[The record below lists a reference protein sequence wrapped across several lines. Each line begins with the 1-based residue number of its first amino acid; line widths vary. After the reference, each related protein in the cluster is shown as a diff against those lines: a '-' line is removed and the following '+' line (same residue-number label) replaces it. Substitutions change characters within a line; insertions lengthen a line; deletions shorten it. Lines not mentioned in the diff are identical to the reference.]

1 MSTKELSRAAAKRL
15 ERDYAKEQLLTHYV
29 KEGQTVYAIVRGRSA
44 SGMSHDISLK
54 VINSGKLEDIT
65 YYAAHALEWRL
76 VERNG
81 QRAIRVQ
88 GGGMDMRF
96 HLVSTLSAVLFHGI
110 DRAEY
115 ALDYELA

>member
-1 MSTKELSRAAAKRL
+1 MTTYPLSKAATKRL
-15 ERDYAKEQLLTHYV
+15 DRDHAIKQLLEHYV
-29 KEGQTVYAIVRGRSA
+29 VKGDIVYAIVRGRSS

-54 VINSGKLEDIT
+54 VIHAGKLQDIT
-65 YYAAHALEWRL
+65 YYAAHALGWRL

-96 HLVSTLSAVLFHGI
+96 HLVSTLSAVLFHGQ

>member
-1 MSTKELSRAAAKRL
+1 MTITLSKAEMKRL
-15 ERDYAKEQLLTHYV
+15 QRDTAIEQLLAHYITR
-29 KEGQTVYAIVRGRSA
+29 GDTIYAIVRGRSS

-54 VINSGKLEDIT
+54 VINKGKLDDVT
-65 YYAAHALEWRL
+65 YYAAHALGWRL

-96 HLVSTLSAVLFHGI
+96 HLVSTLSAVLFHGQE
-110 DRAEY
+110 RAEY
-115 ALDYELA
+115 VLDYELA

>member
-1 MSTKELSRAAAKRL
+1 MTKTLSKAEMKRL
-15 ERDYAKEQLLTHYV
+15 ERDTAIEQLLAHYV
-29 KEGQTVYAIVRGRSA
+29 VKGDTIYAIVRGRSS

-54 VINSGKLEDIT
+54 VINGDKLQDIT
-65 YYAAHALEWRL
+65 YYASYALGWRL

-96 HLVSTLSAVLFHGI
+96 HLVSSLSAVLFHGQE
-110 DRAEY
+110 RAEY